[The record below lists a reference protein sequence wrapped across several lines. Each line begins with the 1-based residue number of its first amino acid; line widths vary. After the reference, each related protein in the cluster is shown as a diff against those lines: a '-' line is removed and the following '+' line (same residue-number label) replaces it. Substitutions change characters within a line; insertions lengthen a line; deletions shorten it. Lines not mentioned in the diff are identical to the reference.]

1 MISVRLFSLFL
12 IVVWVNN
19 DKKEKELSVGKN
31 SLGNDDNLDFWKFAD
46 NRISDVDVRG
56 KPKKDENK
64 PSHPLFVGTEDTP
77 TIRDKHRHGESVQNM
92 DTVDAEYIGD
102 EDSHEDSPE
111 DDSPEE
117 DSPEGDSQQFQREG
131 HGSQVDTQNVDEFGE
146 VHNQESEGNSQS
158 LEGDSNGIEGQ
169 SQVLNA
175 HTRRVHDVS
184 QGIDNNSPGLEDNSH
199 DVEGLSQTITVEDG
213 SNFRSNTNNEESQE
227 VMSEHG
233 PIEETMVNEVGQGK
247 SQVTRS
253 KKHKHKK
260 KKKQGSKKE
269 KLIAL
274 VVADED
280 GEVSVK
286 GDTKATIQKHVES
299 PDIVPGSDEIK
310 KAKSMLY
317 DGVIVK
323 RDTFGAFE
331 PEEFEE
337 GTIREKM
344 GTYAP
349 DDNDISS
356 IVSRFTD
363 HRAENG
369 HRMGNDELQMHL
381 DDEALKMQVKAIEE
395 EDSNVKNVL
404 QGSEKFANEQKLGHL
419 EGDFEKDLIQS
430 FGKSG
435 LDLEKDDLGKK
446 RLSNAGK
453 RDRGDRG
460 KGKFDSKEG
469 DGGDMER
476 EDRERNGGEKENFK
490 GEENENDQDDEGDDE
505 SERGSSEERSSDEK
519 HWSDDDDDK
528 KMEDE
533 TGDRKDIVQRNP
545 EVKSSSKNSKRRS
558 KKYNF
563 YGPTGKL
570 AISQSDEADMGVNI
584 DNQAMESEIKAIES
598 EDVKVG
604 KALEEQGKDSQK
616 IDLEEYKYET
626 PVVTFGKK
634 HHQNLDSNS
643 GNGESGF
650 GEYKTKMADQKQDI
664 SPVDG
669 SGLQGTKAS
678 GDIKEGGSPNDGSG
692 VQDTQLSDEIRAM
705 LRETS
710 KVLNETNSVLNEGHE
725 VTHKTKQV
733 LDSMLHK
740 NKDSGS
746 DVRTVSNET
755 NATQNETSVAQNMTN
770 VVTDRASSASNE
782 NNTLNGNSTVDNG
795 NSTAEN
801 KSSTIENGN
810 DTTDKKNTTID
821 QANNNATINNQTN
834 STNNVSRSENST
846 DTENSVITDAAD
858 EFKGKAAQQAPAKR
872 ELGKGDD
879 YELKLIQQKLK
890 RRARHEKAKQKSN
903 HVVRR
908 KKKRKHN
915 FALYAQKKYTNS
927 ELKILNLMYKS
938 PIFSSVKG
946 NIAKFKIE
954 RAEKR
959 SNIKTSFKRYK
970 KQRRFAPRG
979 RFTKRKQFEIGKK
992 RGSVEEGMTG
1002 GKSHMI
1008 FYCPFQLRCH
1018 VKCP

>member
-1 MISVRLFSLFL
+1 M
-12 IVVWVNN
+12 
-19 DKKEKELSVGKN
+19 
-31 SLGNDDNLDFWKFAD
+31 
-46 NRISDVDVRG
+46 
-56 KPKKDENK
+56 
-64 PSHPLFVGTEDTP
+64 GTEDTP
-77 TIRDKHRHGESVQNM
+77 TIRDKYRHGESVQNM
-92 DTVDAEYIGD
+92 DTVDAEYIGA
-102 EDSHEDSPE
+102 EESHQE
-111 DDSPEE
+111 SPEE
-117 DSPEGDSQQFQREG
+117 DSSEGDSPDGDSQQVQGED
-131 HGSQVDTQNVDEFGE
+131 HGIQVDSQHVDEFGE
-146 VHNQESEGNSQS
+146 VHDQVSEGNSQR
-158 LEGDSNGIEGQ
+158 LEGDSNGIEGE
-169 SQVLNA
+169 SQVVNA
-175 HTRRVHDVS
+175 DSRQVHVIS
-184 QGIDNNSPGLEDNSH
+184 QGIDNSSPGLEDNSH
-199 DVEGLSQTITVEDG
+199 GVEGLSQTITVEDG
-213 SNFRSNTNNEESQE
+213 SDLRSNTNNEESPE
-227 VMSEHG
+227 VMSQHG

-247 SQVTRS
+247 SRVARA
-253 KKHKHKK
+253 KKRKHKK
-260 KKKQGSKKE
+260 KKRKSKKE
-269 KLIAL
+269 KLVAL

-286 GDTKATIQKHVES
+286 GDTKATIQKHIES
-299 PDIVPGSDEIK
+299 PDVDEIK

-323 RDTFGAFE
+323 RNAIGPLE

-344 GTYAP
+344 GSYAP

-356 IVSRFTD
+356 IVSQFTD
-363 HRAENG
+363 RRAENG

-395 EDSNVKNVL
+395 EDSNVKSVL
-404 QGSEKFANEQKLGHL
+404 QGSEKFANEQKLGHF
-419 EGDFEKDLIQS
+419 EGDFEKDLIKS

-435 LDLEKDDLGKK
+435 LDLEGEDLGKK

-453 RDRGDRG
+453 RDRGDRS
-460 KGKFDSKEG
+460 KGKFNEKE
-469 DGGDMER
+469 DDR
-476 EDRERNGGEKENFK
+476 EDMDREGEERKGGEKENFK
-490 GEENENDQDDEGDDE
+490 GEENENDEDDEGDDE
-505 SERGSSEERSSDEK
+505 SERGSSEERAEEK
-519 HWSDDDDDK
+519 HWNDDDDDK

-533 TGDRKDIVQRNP
+533 TGDRKDLVQRNP
-545 EVKSSSKNSKRRS
+545 EVKSISKNSKHRS

-604 KALEEQGKDSQK
+604 KALEEQGKVSQK

-664 SPVDG
+664 SPVDS
-669 SGLQGTKAS
+669 SGLQGTKVS
-678 GDIKEGGSPNDGSG
+678 GDVKEGANPSEGSG

-710 KVLNETNSVLNEGHE
+710 KVLNETTSVLNEGHE

-755 NATQNETSVAQNMTN
+755 SATQNETNTTQNMTN
-770 VVTDRASSASNE
+770 VVTDGASPA
-782 NNTLNGNSTVDNG
+782 NNKTAGNNTVDNG

-801 KSSTIENGN
+801 KSSTIDNGSN
-810 DTTDKKNTTID
+810 TADNKNTTIE
-821 QANNNATINNQTN
+821 QTNNNATINNQTN
-834 STNNVSRSENST
+834 STDNANSSENTT

-858 EFKGKAAQQAPAKR
+858 EFKGKAAQQTPAKR
-872 ELGKGDD
+872 ELGKTDD
-879 YELKLIQQKLK
+879 YELKLIQLK
-890 RRARHEKAKQKSN
+890 SERRAHHKKEKQKST
-903 HVVRR
+903 HLAKR
-908 KKKRKHN
+908 KKERKHDFARYAKRK
-915 FALYAQKKYTNS
+915 YTSS

-954 RAEKR
+954 RADKR

-970 KQRRFAPRG
+970 KQRGFAPRG
-979 RFTKRKQFEIGKK
+979 RFTKRRQFETGKK

-1002 GKSHMI
+1002 GKWHSYD
-1008 FYCPFQLRCH
+1008 FLFLFQMRCY
-1018 VKCP
+1018 VKMPANNETEVFCIRNFASSQKSNDT